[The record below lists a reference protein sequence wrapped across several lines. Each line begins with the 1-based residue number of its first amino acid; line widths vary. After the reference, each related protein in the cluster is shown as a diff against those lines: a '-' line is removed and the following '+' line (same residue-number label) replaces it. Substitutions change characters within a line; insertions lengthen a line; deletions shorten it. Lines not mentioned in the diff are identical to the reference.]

1 MLPFDALLQ
10 AAAAHVGPSW
20 QSIALI
26 AVGALEGLGL
36 LWFRTAAEELKQQRD
51 DLAALRSEVVEVATH
66 VGTNGNG
73 LFKRLDDLSE
83 ELRGLRKEMHGLA
96 VQMAGQRSE
105 SHP

>member
-1 MLPFDALLQ
+1 MLPSLDLLQ
-10 AAAAHVGPSW
+10 AAAIPSGPSW

-36 LWFRTAAEELKQQRD
+36 LWFRTAAAELKQQRD
-51 DLAALRSEVVEVATH
+51 DLAALRSDVVEVATH

-96 VQMAGQRSE
+96 VQMAGHRTE
-105 SHP
+105 THP

>member
-1 MLPFDALLQ
+1 MPPFDALLQ

-36 LWFRTAAEELKQQRD
+36 LWFRTASEDLKQQREEIA
-51 DLAALRSEVVEVATH
+51 DLRTQVVEVATH

-73 LFKRLDDLSE
+73 LFKRFDDLTE

-96 VQMAGQRSE
+96 VQIAGHRTETHS
-105 SHP
+105 